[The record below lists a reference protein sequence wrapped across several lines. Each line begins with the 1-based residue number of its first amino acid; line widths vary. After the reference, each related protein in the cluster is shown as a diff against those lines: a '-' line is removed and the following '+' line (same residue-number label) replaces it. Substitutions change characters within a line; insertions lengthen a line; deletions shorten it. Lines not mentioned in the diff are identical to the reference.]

1 MFTFSSAL
9 LGGLGGSKQGLGA
22 FSSGASLHL
31 KYGRRHLP
39 PVVQSE
45 KLGTRKL
52 KGIYEQSFYYPS

>member
-1 MFTFSSAL
+1 MFTFSSVL
-9 LGGLGGSKQGLGA
+9 LGDLGGSKQGLGA

-39 PVVQSE
+39 VVQYE

-52 KGIYEQSFYYPS
+52 KGIYEQSFYYHS